1 MTPEELAR
9 SKREAHQLSD
19 AQLGVLLREG
29 ASGLPSDAWDVL
41 QDEKAEREAQEL
53 SDAALGK
60 LLREGPDSQQ
70 NGAWDVLKEE
80 EERRERVRAESL
92 RTPHTLFRRPPSDAS
107 IEEEEEER
115 RYPALRAIIAIHQ
128 GIAILALVL
137 GVVIALKEPNLGGM
151 SRVGVLVVAVLVS
164 LFQWAVAETLQVVID
179 IEANTRRTSTR

>member
-29 ASGLPSDAWDVL
+29 PSGLPSDAWDVL
-41 QDEKAEREAQEL
+41 QYEKARREAEEL

-60 LLREGPDSQQ
+60 LLREGPDTQQ

-80 EERRERVRAESL
+80 EERRRERERAEVTH
-92 RTPHTLFRRPPSDAS
+92 RTPGFHRTPPSSAS
-107 IEEEEEER
+107 DDDEER
-115 RYPALRAIIAIHQ
+115 KYPALRAIIVIHQ
-128 GIAILALVL
+128 AIAILALVL
-137 GVVIALKEPNLGGM
+137 GVGLALTRSELPPLVRGA
-151 SRVGVLVVAVLVS
+151 VLLAGVLVC